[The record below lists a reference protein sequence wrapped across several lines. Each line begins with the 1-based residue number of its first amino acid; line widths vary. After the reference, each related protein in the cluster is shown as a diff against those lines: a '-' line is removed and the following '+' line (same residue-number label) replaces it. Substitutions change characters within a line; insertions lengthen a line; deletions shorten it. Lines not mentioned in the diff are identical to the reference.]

1 MKFSV
6 IKKDGAWH
14 PVTPSDIEKS
24 NKYPDGLQDVIDI
37 TGKRNV
43 KLFRKAWAIARIILD
58 NDREGKFQNEHHV
71 IDSLLIITGYYTQMW
86 NFDGSTYPKPD
97 SISWERCSDDKF
109 KEIWEKW
116 LPYIMQY
123 LDCTEEQINNNIIFY
138 M

>member
-1 MKFSV
+1 MK
-6 IKKDGAWH
+6 IGMMKKNCGMFPITA
-14 PVTPSDIEKS
+14 SDIDKFA
-24 NKYPDGLQDVIDI
+24 KYPDGLQDVIDI

-43 KLFRKAWAIARIILD
+43 KLFRKAWAIARLILANDHLD
-58 NDREGKFQNEHHV
+58 NFRDEHHV
-71 IDSLLIITGYYTQMW
+71 IDSLLIITGYYMQMW

-97 SISWERCSDDKF
+97 SISWERCSDEKF